1 MNRSLC
7 RSGLALVAPSAPAEA
22 DELALWG
29 DLGYVGPSMNS
40 PWCKCVLVLVGVWS
54 LGLWQLAGAQDDWGS
69 PTLTVTA
76 RRLPAGAVRLEWQML
91 GPGLAYT
98 IQSRDRFD
106 DGLWVLAPAE
116 MPWPISATEW
126 TNPPSGTTR
135 FFRLLAVPEA
145 QRGRILSVTR
155 LDTLNRATIQLLFN
169 MVGIPV
175 TAQYDVLVYK
185 LVYETIG
192 PWGGRTWASGT
203 VSVPVGLTR
212 PLPLASYQH
221 GTIVRTNDAPSSGGG
236 DEVFIG
242 VAFATTGY
250 VGVLADYL
258 GLGTSEGLHP
268 YHHARSEATACVDLL
283 RAARAFCATNG
294 WALNGQLFL
303 CGYSQGGHATMALH
317 RELEMYHTNEF
328 EVTASAPMAGAYDLS
343 GVTTADVLSGRSQ
356 PNPYYFAYVLA
367 AYQSVYRFGASLAD
381 LLAPPW
387 NTTLPPL
394 FLGNSSGSQINDVMP
409 SDPTRILKPEILAAF
424 RTNPHHPFRVALRDN
439 DVYAWRPRAPMRLY
453 HCSGDRDVIPANS
466 QVALNSFHSRGAS
479 HVQLIDPVP
488 GGDHGACAMPSLLAA
503 KAWFDSLR
511 R

>member
-1 MNRSLC
+1 MPAR
-7 RSGLALVAPSAPAEA
+7 RRKLAWQVN
-22 DELALWG
+22 
-29 DLGYVGPSMNS
+29 LGYVDRTMNI
-40 PWCKCVLVLVGVWS
+40 PRCQRV
-54 LGLWQLAGAQDDWGS
+54 LGLVVVWALGLCPCAEAQDGLGS
-69 PTLTVTA
+69 PTLTVAA
-76 RRLPAGAVRLEWQML
+76 RRLPAGALRLEWPSL
-91 GPGLAYT
+91 GPDLAYT
-98 IQSRDRFD
+98 VQTRDRFG
-106 DGLWVLAPAE
+106 DGLWVLAPSGV
-116 MPWPISATEW
+116 PWPTALTEW
-126 TNPPSGTTR
+126 TAPREAGMQ
-135 FFRLLAVPEA
+135 FFRVLAVPMAE
-145 QRGRILSVTR
+145 RGKILSATL
-155 LDTLNRATIQLLFN
+155 LDTLSRVTIQFLFN
-169 MVGIPV
+169 SAGIPIQ
-175 TAQYDVLVYK
+175 AQYDVQVYK

-203 VSVPVGLTR
+203 LSLPVGLAQ

-236 DEVFIG
+236 QEVFIG

-250 VGVLADYL
+250 AGAIPDYL

-283 RAARAFCATNG
+283 RAARAFCASNG
-294 WALNGQLFL
+294 WTLNGQLFL

-317 RELEMYHTNEF
+317 RELELYHTNEF

-343 GVTTADVLSGRSQ
+343 GVTTTDVLSGRPQ

-367 AYQSVYRFGASLAD
+367 AYQSVYKFAPSLAD

-394 FLGNSSGSQINDVMP
+394 FLGNSSSSQINAVMP
-409 SDPTRILKPEILAAF
+409 SDPTRILKPEVLAAF
-424 RTNPHHPFRVALRDN
+424 RSNPHHPFRVALRDN
-439 DVYAWRPRAPMRLY
+439 DLYAWTPRAPMRLY

-466 QVALNSFHSRGAS
+466 QVALNSFHSRGAT
-479 HVQLIDPVP
+479 HVQLFDPVP